1 VLALK
6 LSVWHLTGPPWAWV
20 VFWRHSLYNM
30 KRKPTASSKLVTFGY
45 ALIVGWTQIRGW
57 KGWSCMVGVLSCRER
72 NASTANSG
80 VGYSC
85 PSYHRRVYTECPIP
99 SPQACMWL
107 DLPHW
112 ANAAQRCAF
121 NYIIYPIFVQC
132 YVMGRFGHE
141 NGPFWMLAGAVLVLF
156 FLPLGPFWS
165 GPFWFAWA
173 VFDLHWGRFGDG
185 PFWSVPL

>member
-1 VLALK
+1 
-6 LSVWHLTGPPWAWV
+6 
-20 VFWRHSLYNM
+20 
-30 KRKPTASSKLVTFGY
+30 
-45 ALIVGWTQIRGW
+45 
-57 KGWSCMVGVLSCRER
+57 MVGVLSCRES

-80 VGYSC
+80 VGFSC
-85 PSYHRRVYTECPIP
+85 PSYVNMCRDDGGGIDGFIR
-99 SPQACMWL
+99 
-107 DLPHW
+107 
-112 ANAAQRCAF
+112 NAPCAF

-132 YVMGRFGHE
+132 YAMGRFGHE

-185 PFWSVPL
+185 PFWSVPD